1 MKMLTTAFAF
11 ATILLAGAVFVLSG
25 CMIPAVDSYK
35 KNEPKLDIFSYFNG
49 TLEAWGTIHDLSG
62 KLVNTF
68 TASVTGKVEGD
79 VLTLTEHFIF
89 DDGKEED
96 RIWTITRKD
105 SHHFNATAHDVVG
118 TAQGEQFGNVVNM
131 KYVLK
136 RKIGK
141 RELEFNMDDWMYLV
155 TDDLLINKTS
165 MRKLGVPVAELTIG
179 FRKISK

>member
-11 ATILLAGAVFVLSG
+11 TTIILAATVFVLSG
-25 CMIPAVDSYK
+25 CTIPAVDSYK
-35 KNEPKLDIFSYFNG
+35 ENKPKLDIFEYFNG

-68 TASVTGKVEGD
+68 TASVVGEVKGD

-96 RIWTITRKD
+96 RIWTITRSD
-105 SHHFNATAHDVVG
+105 AHHFIGTAHDVVG
-118 TAQGEQFGNVVNM
+118 EAEGEQFGNVVNI

-136 RKIGK
+136 RKVGK

-165 MRKLGVPVAELTIG
+165 MRKLGIPVAELTIG